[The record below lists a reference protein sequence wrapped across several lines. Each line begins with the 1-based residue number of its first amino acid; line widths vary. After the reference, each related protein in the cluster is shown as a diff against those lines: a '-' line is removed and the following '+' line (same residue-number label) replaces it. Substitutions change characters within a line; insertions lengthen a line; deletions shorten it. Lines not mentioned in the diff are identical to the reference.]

1 MHKKEFDAWGR
12 VKKRIEK
19 ESRRIYIRAGEIKS
33 PSAPRGKPTGYDRG
47 AFVRLYAFILA
58 ASGRG
63 ILANRIRWIS
73 MGVNI
78 GSEIDGKGVS
88 FTRPALIIH
97 CIGSY
102 LALVVP
108 MPTKIKDVVGY
119 LPFQWKGKSTSLC
132 IHQIRIIS
140 QKRVLSRLGRIL

>member
-1 MHKKEFDAWGR
+1 
-12 VKKRIEK
+12 
-19 ESRRIYIRAGEIKS
+19 
-33 PSAPRGKPTGYDRG
+33 
-47 AFVRLYAFILA
+47 
-58 ASGRG
+58 
-63 ILANRIRWIS
+63 

-97 CIGSY
+97 SIGSY

-108 MPTKIKDVVGY
+108 MSTKIKNVVGY

-132 IHQIRIIS
+132 VHQIRIIS
-140 QKRVLSRLGRIL
+140 QKRVLSRLGRISENRLREVKQSLAEFYDI